1 MSKSPYRN
9 STNTIRVAV
18 VEDHT
23 LVRQSLVYL
32 LKKEPQI
39 IVTLQAENGRDFL
52 NKLPEHQIDIVLLDL
67 DMPVLNGLETLKI
80 LRSDYPSIQ
89 VIILSMHA
97 DEWIVAEMIREGAKS
112 FLLKDCSINDM
123 LDALFNVQFK
133 GSHTSEIV
141 EKAFFNQQDKQLASQ
156 ISSVKFDLT
165 TRDHLILKLIC
176 DGKSSEEIADRMFL
190 SKKTIDA
197 NRSQLLKKIEAKN
210 TAELIRKSICL
221 GLYSARTDEEIK
233 TEDLIASERRKQ

>member
-1 MSKSPYRN
+1 MKKSHFRN
-9 STNTIRVAV
+9 TTNTVRVAV

-23 LVRQSLVYL
+23 IVRQALVL
-32 LKKEPQI
+32 MLKKEPQI
-39 IVTLQAENGRDFL
+39 VVTLQAENGKEFL
-52 NKLPEHQIDIVLLDL
+52 DKLPEHQIDIVLLDL

-97 DEWIVAEMIREGAKS
+97 DEWIVSEMIREGAKS
-112 FLLKDCSINDM
+112 FLLKNCSLDEM
-123 LDALFNVQFK
+123 LDALFDVK
-133 GSHTSEIV
+133 YSGRHTSEIV
-141 EKAFFNQQDKQLASQ
+141 EKAFFNKQDHQLVSKLNSQ
-156 ISSVKFDLT
+156 KFDLSS
-165 TRDHLILKLIC
+165 RDLLILKFIC

-221 GLYSARTDEEIK
+221 GLYTARTDEEIK